1 MAGQGVPQDF
11 AKALKWLQMA
21 AERGDDNVS
30 RNALETIDFMQ
41 QGNLIP
47 TPPPG
52 TAVTAILL
60 SSGKA
65 AKLNNKTGTVVEAPS
80 AEMARPGLAFVRL
93 DGEMKPRMLKL
104 MNLRV

>member
-1 MAGQGVPQDF
+1 
-11 AKALKWLQMA
+11 MA
-21 AERGDDNVS
+21 AEQGNANAIIPLDD
-30 RNALETIDFMQ
+30 LH

-60 SSGKA
+60 TSGKA

-80 AEMARPGLAFVRL
+80 ADMVRPGLVFVLL
-93 DGEMKPRMLKL
+93 DGEVKPRMFKL
-104 MNLRV
+104 MNLRVERMN

>member
-1 MAGQGVPQDF
+1 
-11 AKALKWLQMA
+11 
-21 AERGDDNVS
+21 
-30 RNALETIDFMQ
+30 MQ
-41 QGNLIP
+41 QHNAFP

-80 AEMARPGLAFVRL
+80 ADMVRPGLAFVRL
-93 DGEMKPRMLKL
+93 DGEEHPRMLKL
-104 MNLRV
+104 MNLRLL